1 MLSLFGNH
9 TGYGID
15 APAAMEGYTENGGDM
30 VALEEALQDM
40 HSVIESMHEHEMAA
54 IECAHKIRQGGNEES
69 IRESYAPVMENAI
82 KNVYDKL
89 VELLKKLWAKL
100 KGYFKNVIRFFD
112 SLILD
117 GKKFVKKYKKD
128 LERLSLSGFEY
139 PMYKWDNSKLS
150 ANTDVETYTSKVGD
164 AISKVVGTNVS
175 GLASGL
181 ETQIKSLTDNKEK
194 ILNTLRGSFVGQGP
208 VDSEDYAEKLFA
220 YFRGGA
226 TDKSDIEEV
235 PVDIHTIIRTLE
247 EDKML
252 TTLKKAA
259 ADCDKVF
266 NNKIKEME
274 KERTEFN
281 KSVTD
286 KGSDSEQGK
295 IAKSLASYKQ
305 KEISIFNEGQAIAQT
320 FLTAWKTAVTERNR
334 QFKGAAVAAFRF
346 KEDK

>member
-89 VELLKKLWAKL
+89 VEMLKKLWAKL
-100 KGYFKNVIRFFD
+100 KGYFKNVVRFFD
-112 SLILD
+112 GLVLS
-117 GKKFVKKYKKD
+117 GKKFVQKYEKD
-128 LERLSLSGFEY
+128 LANLSLSGFEFK
-139 PMYKWDNSKLS
+139 MYKWDNNRIS
-150 ANTDVETYTSKVGD
+150 ADPNVEGYTSKVVKCFDKYLSGD
-164 AISKVVGTNVS
+164 ISSVEVIDTRSKEITN
-175 GLASGL
+175 
-181 ETQIKSLTDNKEK
+181 NKEK
-194 ILNTLRGSFVGQGP
+194 ILNELRGSFVGGGS

-226 TDKSDIEEV
+226 TEKADLEEI
-235 PVDIHTIIRTLE
+235 PVDIHKIIAVLK

-259 ADCDKVF
+259 TDCDKVF
-266 NNKIKEME
+266 NDYIKDIE
-274 KERTEFN
+274 KQKTEFN
-281 KSVTD
+281 KILRD
-286 KGSDSEQGK
+286 KGSDSEEGK
-295 IAKSLASYKQ
+295 IAKARASFATKSV
-305 KEISIFNEGQAIAQT
+305 SIFNEGQAIAQT
-320 FLTAWKTAVTERNR
+320 FLSAWKTAVSERNR
-334 QFKGAAVAAFRF
+334 QYKAATVAAFGF
-346 KEDK
+346 KEEK